1 MHADAIIVSG
11 EHTADKTNS
20 KRNQNERRKREN
32 TFDAGGFSAGHM
44 GQPLVGR
51 ISGASQNPMM
61 KCLHFR
67 ISCTET
73 LVFKFLRILLPF
85 FHISWEK

>member
-32 TFDAGGFSAGHM
+32 TFDAGGFSARHM
-44 GQPLVGR
+44 GNL
-51 ISGASQNPMM
+51 
-61 KCLHFR
+61 
-67 ISCTET
+67 
-73 LVFKFLRILLPF
+73 
-85 FHISWEK
+85 W